1 MNITLGGCNFQPL
14 DIPFGLYHDGFPRK
28 AFSSFIDIFCSL
40 RFRFDSIPPSQ
51 QIKSIHVDNG
61 RKSRRLLKIV
71 ADLLPDPEAASNMSQ
86 SGGISGTLR
95 LPASDIED
103 LYKADLYINVA
114 TDSDQRLLRGRI
126 MPQVRFSSRIFSLL
140 PDHTY
145 ILPLSAHDRGARV
158 GDTCTHEVRTRKKC

>member
-1 MNITLGGCNFQPL
+1 MSAIFNLLTSPSVCNL
-14 DIPFGLYHDGFPRK
+14 HHGFPRR
-28 AFSSFIDIFCSL
+28 AFPSFIDIFSIFCSL

-114 TDSDQRLLRGRI
+114 TDSDQRILRGRI

-140 PDHTY
+140 PHHTY
-145 ILPLSAHDRGARV
+145 FALFSS
-158 GDTCTHEVRTRKKC
+158 